1 MSPAA
6 RILALAALI
15 LCATPAFAQTAP
27 GQESPLVAD
36 KGTTAQLNCDDENNR
51 HMGEGNHLFYRIEMT
66 NKCEQHLEC
75 AVFAYAVTSKGPS
88 KGRATL
94 VLASISKGAAPQ
106 IYDFKVKGV
115 GGMTTASRE
124 CRVF

>member
-6 RILALAALI
+6 RILGLAALI
-15 LCATPAFAQTAP
+15 LCATSAFAQTAP
-27 GQESPLVAD
+27 GQEPPLVAD
-36 KGTTAQLNCDDENNR
+36 KGTTAQLNCVDENNR
-51 HMGEGNHLFYRIEMT
+51 HMSADNHLFYRIVMT
-66 NKCEQHLEC
+66 NKCEQRLEC
-75 AVFAYAVTSKGPS
+75 AVFAYAVTSKGS
-88 KGRATL
+88 SQGRATL
-94 VLASISKGAAPQ
+94 VLAPKSKGAAPK